1 MREGKSAF
9 DGFST
14 PVESVAAHWFVRQR
28 SGEMEEEEQVLL
40 EAWLAKDPYRRDCF
54 SRFALVLEL
63 TRDLKDDPEI
73 AALLKPGAHAAP
85 GGLGLGILRRPH
97 WAAAAVALVAA
108 VAWAIF
114 FRIDERHYTTAVGEQ
129 RVITLP
135 DESEVILNTDTSVS
149 IFLSRGKRTVEI
161 ARGEAYFKVKRDAS
175 RPFEVLT
182 GDGIARAVGT
192 EFVVGAL
199 GSQTTVSVL
208 KGRVFVAALRDE
220 REATYAAGPV
230 LSPNRAIAKPDNHLR
245 IRWRNG
251 NGQ

>member
-1 MREGKSAF
+1 
-9 DGFST
+9 
-14 PVESVAAHWFVRQR
+14 
-28 SGEMEEEEQVLL
+28 
-40 EAWLAKDPYRRDCF
+40 
-54 SRFALVLEL
+54 
-63 TRDLKDDPEI
+63 
-73 AALLKPGAHAAP
+73 
-85 GGLGLGILRRPH
+85 
-97 WAAAAVALVAA
+97 VALVAA

-199 GSQTTVSVL
+199 GS
-208 KGRVFVAALRDE
+208 
-220 REATYAAGPV
+220 
-230 LSPNRAIAKPDNHLR
+230 
-245 IRWRNG
+245 
-251 NGQ
+251 